1 MEPYKNLSGN
11 SGVVAYEVGP
21 DYIKVKF
28 RDGDVYLYN
37 YSVTGR
43 DNVEQMKEL
52 AIEGGGLSTFISR
65 YVRDDYAAKL
75 K

>member
-11 SGVVAYEVGP
+11 SGVLEYETGE
-21 DYIKVKF
+21 DFIKIKF

-52 AIEGGGLSTFISR
+52 AIEGRGLSTFISR
-65 YVRDDYAAKL
+65 YVRDDYAVKL